1 MDGWDNMGE
10 VLEGVTKS
18 MVEYVG
24 AVSFCT
30 FGLIPKVLK
39 VFNSSARIAW
49 RTSSTTADVSE
60 VALLDVGGCEA
71 SPDFISRASS
81 SVGLSHVLFFFFF
94 NGHIYHPGSHWG
106 SRMAAGGD
114 LVCFCT
120 F

>member
-1 MDGWDNMGE
+1 MDGWDNVRE

-39 VFNSSARIAW
+39 VFNSSAWIAW
-49 RTSSTTADVSE
+49 RTSSTIADVSE
-60 VALLDVGGCEA
+60 VALLDVGGREA

-81 SVGLSHVLFFFFF
+81 GAGLSHILFFLPA
-94 NGHIYHPGSHWG
+94 NGQIYHLGSHWG
-106 SRMAAGGD
+106 SRMAAGAD